1 MGTNYYAIPNVDQ
14 EEIKTKII
22 EKIKSD
28 DFDEAIELI
37 QDLKTKMV
45 TGIHIGKSSCG
56 WKFCF
61 DHNNWKYF
69 EKDKQSIV
77 DFINSCEI
85 INEYNSPIST
95 DEFWKLVESKK
106 DGIDNREYYTNWN
119 KYNKDFN
126 GNPIPRPSY
135 IPNDYGEF
143 YVDELKFST
152 STDFC

>member
-1 MGTNYYAIPNVDQ
+1 MGTNYYAIPKWDDS
-14 EEIKTKII
+14 
-22 EKIKSD
+22 KIKSSIIKKVKKD
-28 DFDEAIELI
+28 DFDGAIILI
-37 QDLKTKMV
+37 EQLKIMNQ
-45 TGIHIGKSSCG
+45 GIHIGKSSCG
-56 WKFCF
+56 WVFMF

-85 INEYNSPIST
+85 IDEYDCPIST
-95 DEFWKLVESKK
+95 NEFWELVNSKV

-119 KYNKDFN
+119 KYNKDFH

-143 YVDELKFST
+143 YVEDLNFST

>member
-1 MGTNYYAIPNVDQ
+1 MGTNYYAIPKWDDS
-14 EEIKTKII
+14 
-22 EKIKSD
+22 KIKSSIIKKVKKD
-28 DFDEAIELI
+28 DLDGAIILI
-37 QDLKTKMV
+37 EQLKIMNQ
-45 TGIHIGKSSCG
+45 GIHIGKSSCG

-85 INEYNSPIST
+85 IDEYNSPIST

-106 DGIDNREYYTNWN
+106 DGIDSKEYYTNWR
-119 KYNKDFN
+119 KYNIGLDGKAVQ
-126 GNPIPRPSY
+126 PSY

-143 YVDELKFST
+143 YVDDLNFST
-152 STDFC
+152 ATDFC

>member
-14 EEIKTKII
+14 KEIKTKII
-22 EKIKSD
+22 KKIKTD
-28 DFDEAIELI
+28 DFDDAIELI
-37 QDLKTKMV
+37 QDLKTKTV

-69 EKDKQSIV
+69 EQDKQSIV

-85 INEYNSPIST
+85 IDEYGSPIST
-95 DEFWKLVESKK
+95 DEFWKLVESKQ

-126 GNPIPRPSY
+126 GNPISRPLY
-135 IPNDYGEF
+135 ILNDYGEF
-143 YVDELKFST
+143 YVDDLKFST